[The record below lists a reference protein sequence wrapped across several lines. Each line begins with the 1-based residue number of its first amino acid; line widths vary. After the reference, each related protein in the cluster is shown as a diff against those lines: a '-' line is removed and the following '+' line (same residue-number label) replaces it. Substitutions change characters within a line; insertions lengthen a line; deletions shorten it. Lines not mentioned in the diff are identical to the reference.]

1 MLTILEA
8 QQITQCEE
16 TTRGLRD
23 NLLYNINSESMDCL
37 VWEDALV
44 IESHFQHQKARE
56 LILQEDLCLPF
67 LRFQIATFIILFS
80 SGIPFAT
87 ILQHFLSFQK

>member
-44 IESHFQHQKARE
+44 IESHFQHQKAKENLYFKKISACRS
-56 LILQEDLCLPF
+56 LGS
-67 LRFQIATFIILFS
+67 R
-80 SGIPFAT
+80 
-87 ILQHFLSFQK
+87 